1 MILGLDIS
9 TSCTGVTILD
19 YTGRVILNDCWKFK
33 EDDVTDKLERAKKE
47 IKDLKKKY
55 PITEVFVE
63 ESLQAFRPGFS
74 SAKTILSLAKF
85 NGILCW
91 MIWEEM
97 KIKVQYI
104 GSTTARKTCGIKVIK
119 GTPAKQQVMEW
130 MLQNQT
136 WFKVENKKNS
146 ENIKDHFYDMADSW
160 VVAQAGLL
168 LLNKESK

>member
-9 TSCTGVTILD
+9 TSCTGITILD
-19 YTGRVILNDCWKFK
+19 YTDRVVLNDCWKFK
-33 EDDVTDKLERAKKE
+33 EDDVFDKLERAKKE
-47 IKDLKKKY
+47 IRELKKKH

-91 MIWEEM
+91 MIWEELG
-97 KIKVQYI
+97 IKVKYI
-104 GSTTARKTCGIKVIK
+104 GSTTARKNCGIKIIK

-130 MLQNQT
+130 MLQNQS
-136 WFKVENKKNS
+136 WFKVEKKKNS
-146 ENIKDHFYDMADSW
+146 DKIKDHYYDMADSF
-160 VVAQAGLL
+160 VIARAGFLSITN
-168 LLNKESK
+168 NK

>member
-136 WFKVENKKNS
+136 WFKVENQKNS

-160 VVAQAGLL
+160 VIAKAGLL

>member
-19 YTGRVILNDCWKFK
+19 YTGRVVLNDCWKFK
-33 EDDVTDKLERAKKE
+33 EDDVFDKLERAKKE
-47 IKDLKKKY
+47 IQELKKKY
-55 PITEVFVE
+55 PITQVFVE

-97 KIKVQYI
+97 AIKVQYI
-104 GSTTARKTCGIKVIK
+104 GSTTARKSCGIKIVK
-119 GTPAKQQVMEW
+119 GTPAKQQVMDW
-130 MLQNQT
+130 MLQNQS
-136 WFKVENKKNS
+136 WFKIEHKKNS

-160 VVAQAGLL
+160 VIAKAGLL

>member
-9 TSCTGVTILD
+9 TSCTGVTIID
-19 YTGRVILNDCWKFK
+19 YTGRLILNDCWKFK
-33 EDDVTDKLERAKKE
+33 EDDVFDKLERAKKE
-47 IKDLKKKY
+47 IRDLKKKY
-55 PITEVFVE
+55 PITQVFVE

-97 KIKVQYI
+97 RIKVNYI
-104 GSTTARKTCGIKVIK
+104 GSTTARKNCGIKIVK
-119 GTPAKQQVMEW
+119 GTPAKQQVMDW

-136 WFKVENKKNS
+136 WFKVEYKKNS
-146 ENIKDHFYDMADSW
+146 QNIKDHYYDMADSW
-160 VVAQAGLL
+160 VIAQAGYLTTR
-168 LLNKESK
+168 K

>member
-97 KIKVQYI
+97 AIKVKYI
-104 GSTTARKTCGIKVIK
+104 GSTTARKTCGIKIIK

-136 WFKVENKKNS
+136 WFQVEKKKNS
-146 ENIKDHFYDMADSW
+146 DNIKDHFYDMADSW
-160 VVAQAGLL
+160 VIAQAGLL
-168 LLNKESK
+168 QTKIKN

>member
-19 YTGRVILNDCWKFK
+19 YTGRVVLNDCWKFK
-33 EDDVTDKLERAKKE
+33 EDDVIDKLERAKKE
-47 IKDLKKKY
+47 IKELKKKY

-91 MIWEEM
+91 MVWEEFA
-97 KIKVQYI
+97 IKVKYI
-104 GSTTARKTCGIKVIK
+104 GSTTARKNCGIKITK

-136 WFKVENKKNS
+136 WFKVEYKKNS
-146 ENIKDHFYDMADSW
+146 TNIKDHYYDMSDSW
-160 VVAQAGLL
+160 VIAHAGYLQTK
-168 LLNKESK
+168 N

>member
-33 EDDVTDKLERAKKE
+33 EDDVVDKLERAKKE
-47 IKDLKKKY
+47 IKELKKKY

-97 KIKVQYI
+97 GIKVQYI

-130 MLQNQT
+130 MLQNQA
-136 WFKVENKKNS
+136 WFKVEKKKNS
-146 ENIKDHFYDMADSW
+146 ENIKDYFYDMADSW
-160 VVAQAGLL
+160 VIAQAGLL
-168 LLNKESK
+168 QTKIKN

>member
-136 WFKVENKKNS
+136 WFQVEKKKNS
-146 ENIKDHFYDMADSW
+146 DNIKDHYYDMADSW
-160 VVAQAGLL
+160 VIAQAGLL
-168 LLNKESK
+168 QTKIKN